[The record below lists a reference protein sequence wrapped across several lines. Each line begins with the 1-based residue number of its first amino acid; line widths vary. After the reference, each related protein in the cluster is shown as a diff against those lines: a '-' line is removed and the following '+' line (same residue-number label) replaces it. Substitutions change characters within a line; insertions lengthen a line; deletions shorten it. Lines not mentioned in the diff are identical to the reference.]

1 MLVAC
6 CEVSMNFAVR
16 ISRYIEHKYKS
27 FKITISK
34 GLAFIFTLVQAE
46 EGTVKWEL
54 NVWNGIT

>member
-1 MLVAC
+1 
-6 CEVSMNFAVR
+6 MNFAVR